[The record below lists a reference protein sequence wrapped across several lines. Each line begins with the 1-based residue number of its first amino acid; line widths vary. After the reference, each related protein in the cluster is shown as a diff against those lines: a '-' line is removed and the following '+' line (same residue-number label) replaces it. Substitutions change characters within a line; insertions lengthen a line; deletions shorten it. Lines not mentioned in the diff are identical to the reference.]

1 MTKQEFSA
9 AVKIATSPR
18 DLSDVDDSTLI
29 GCGLPEFTYPVYVT
43 VEMVAKLI
51 RWQCC
56 GIFSNS
62 TIVDAQELDN
72 MAHIARRKFQI
83 V

>member
-9 AVKIATSPR
+9 AVKIATSAQ
-18 DLSDVDDSTLI
+18 DLSNVDDSILY
-29 GCGLPEFTYPVYVT
+29 GCGLSEFKFPVYVT

-56 GIFSNS
+56 GLFSNS